1 VLAYNLGNAGRRLV
15 APKKIGQASLKFDN
29 KIGRAA
35 WIDEIRLEPI
45 TEGL

>member
-15 APKKIGQASLKFDN
+15 APKKIGQPLLEFDI

-35 WIDEIRLEPI
+35 
-45 TEGL
+45 

>member
-15 APKKIGQASLKFDN
+15 APNKIGQPSLKFDI
-29 KIGRAA
+29 KIGGAA
-35 WIDEIRLEPI
+35 WIDEIKLEPI